1 MKYSFHIVFV
11 TFCSWVLL
19 HEERKYGVIMPEIM
33 EFDVV
38 IRGTLI

>member
-11 TFCSWVLL
+11 TFCSWALL
-19 HEERKYGVIMPEIM
+19 HEERKFDVIMPENM

-38 IRGTLI
+38 IRGTPI